1 MNRSSISSA
10 LVPRRELLWIFLGA
24 SVVLGA
30 LVARFNFVSDDA
42 FILFRYSKNFAEGL
56 GLVYNPGTNPP
67 VEGYSEFLWAVLLG
81 GVEKLGLE
89 ITFWA
94 RLLTIVGSLGLLFH
108 MLAFGA
114 GKLGLGRAGLVA
126 AGLFL
131 GTNPTVGVWTT
142 GGLSS
147 SLFALSIFLCF
158 RALFDDPSKP
168 RGWSAG
174 FWGTATCLFRADGP
188 FWIVVLL
195 FVALVAQ
202 LLARRSVQSPE
213 RSAAVFFPAFL
224 RACLV
229 LIAAGAIF
237 IAWRIN
243 TYGDYLPNTAR
254 AKVGMSALSLER
266 GAKYLLHYWAV
277 LPAALITFGY
287 GLVYLLAS
295 LCRRGR
301 IDAMGAAFLM
311 AAATFCYSII
321 VGGDFMAMGRFF
333 LPAIPFLALLFGAM
347 VQRIQAASKNVGLV
361 AAAIL
366 VASNVAPAADVYF
379 SPASLRESLAFRW
392 SSGNYTSELKFWEG
406 MRRRSNEWSLI
417 GKGLALHRSSE
428 ESITLGPI
436 GAVGYYSGMKIYDLY
451 GLTNKEVLEASTP
464 ATSRSTPGHDRM
476 VDPSFFDRFEPTW
489 RSAKLSWPG
498 ASKGGIAQ
506 IAENPKVEL
515 FPLPEEGGFGPGRFL
530 ILERW

>member
-1 MNRSSISSA
+1 MNWSSKSSA
-10 LVPRRELLWIFLGA
+10 LVPRHELLWIFLGTA
-24 SVVLGA
+24 VVLGA

-42 FILFRYSKNFAEGL
+42 FILFRYSKNFAAGL
-56 GLVYNPGTNPP
+56 GLVYNPGTTPP

-89 ITFWA
+89 VTFWA
-94 RLLTIVGSLGLLFH
+94 RFLTIAGSLALLFH
-108 MLAFGA
+108 TLTFCA
-114 GKLGLGRAGLVA
+114 GKLGLGRAGLLA
-126 AGLFL
+126 AGLFF
-131 GTNPTVGVWTT
+131 GTNPTVGIWTT

-158 RALFDDPSKP
+158 RALFDDPARP

-195 FVALVAQ
+195 FIALVAH
-202 LLARRSVQSPE
+202 LLARRSNDSSE
-213 RSAAVFFPAFL
+213 RDPAVFFPGFL
-224 RACLV
+224 RVCIV
-229 LIAAGAIF
+229 LIVVGTLF
-237 IAWRIN
+237 IAWRMN

-266 GAKYLLHYWAV
+266 GGKYLLHYWAV
-277 LPAALITFGY
+277 LPAVLITFGY
-287 GLVYLLAS
+287 GLVHLLKC
-295 LCRRGR
+295 LRRGGR
-301 IDAMGAAFLM
+301 IDVISAAFLM
-311 AAATFCYSII
+311 AAATFTYSII

-347 VQRIQAASKNVGLV
+347 VERMQIAFKSFGLV
-361 AAAIL
+361 VAAIL

-379 SPASLRESLAFRW
+379 SPASLRESLGFRW
-392 SSGNYTSELKFWEG
+392 SSGNYVSEFTFWQG
-406 MRRRSNEWSLI
+406 MRDRCDEWSLI
-417 GKGLALHRSSE
+417 GKGLALHRSPD
-428 ESITLGPI
+428 ESIALGPI

-464 ATSRSTPGHDRM
+464 ATTRSTPGHDRL

-498 ASKGGIAQ
+498 ASKRGIAL

-515 FPLPEEGGFGPGRFL
+515 FPLPMAGGFGPGRFL